1 MSEKTKPYALI
12 TGASKGIGKSIAYEL
27 AKRGYPLL
35 LVARSDEELKVLSDD
50 LKVKFGINAAIFP
63 LESSR

>member
-27 AKRGYPLL
+27 AQPD
-35 LVARSDEELKVLSDD
+35 RSDMRNDSAEILSVPVPI
-50 LKVKFGINAAIFP
+50 LIKTNIK
-63 LESSR
+63 LYS